1 MKRLITLVL
10 ILVFVLPFSLVAQR
24 GKWLKKQNVRVA
36 TTFNYLPAGDP
47 FFFTNDFSAQDD
59 DLILNFITANS
70 GTFKIEEG
78 ETLFFT
84 RTKTNEAPSQ
94 ILGIGASV
102 QFMSPQ
108 ATFHEFSLTKLSF
121 FKSSFLDDYF
131 LIDSTGSAR
140 RVLRYGE
147 DQQASAFAFRYEFG
161 KYFGDQKYGN
171 LHFGIAGS
179 IEPSLYTYR
188 RTPNTNNFAQFFPFE
203 GKIFALELALIPMVS
218 ASLSKKVTLD
228 IKAIPNILIADFGS
242 IKEENPILTE
252 AQKVGLRDFDPPV
265 VNMAFSVLIRYQ
277 IQEAKRSR
285 RRDP

>member
-1 MKRLITLVL
+1 MKRLLPLSLVL
-10 ILVFVLPFSLVAQR
+10 LFVLPFSLVAQR
-24 GKWLKKQNVRVA
+24 SKWLKKQNVRVA

-47 FFFTNDFSAQDD
+47 FFFTNFFSAQSD

-70 GTFKIEEG
+70 GTFIIEEG
-78 ETLFFT
+78 DILYFT

-102 QFMSPQ
+102 QFMSQQ

-121 FKSSFLDDYF
+121 FKSSFKDDYF
-131 LIDSTGSAR
+131 LIDSTGNPR
-140 RVLRYGE
+140 LVLRYGE
-147 DQQASAFAFRYEFG
+147 DQQAAAYAFRYEFG

-188 RTPNTNNFAQFFPFE
+188 RTPNTNSFGQFFPFE
-203 GKIFALELALIPMVS
+203 GKIFALEVALIPMIS
-218 ASLSKKVTLD
+218 ARLSKKVTLD

-242 IKEENPILTE
+242 IKEENPIIPE
-252 AQKVGLRDFDPPV
+252 SQKVGLRDFDPPV
-265 VNMAFSVLIRYQ
+265 VNMAFSVLLRYQ

-285 RRDP
+285 RRKP